1 MKKVLLVSMTHNVT
15 DLVKAAEPDLKG
27 RTVTYIPTAAIAE
40 EIEGMAEEE
49 TRMLEDLGLTVDELE
64 VSTASRETV
73 REKLMKNDM
82 IFVGGG
88 NTFFL
93 LKELKRSGADQII
106 AQEVEKG
113 KFYIGES
120 AGAIAACPDIG
131 YSAVMDVPDK
141 APGLTDYTGMGL
153 VDFYVVPH
161 LGHPEMGP
169 GAEMIIEKYSSE
181 LDLKGIND
189 YQAILVEGDRVSI
202 LPESC
207 PAE

>member
-40 EIEGMAEEE
+40 EIEGMAEAE

-93 LKELKRSGADQII
+93 LQELKRSGADQII

>member
-15 DLVKAAEPDLKG
+15 ELLKEAEPNLAGK
-27 RTVTYIPTAAIAE
+27 TVTYIPTAAIAE

-49 TRMLEDLGLTVDELE
+49 TKMLEDLGLIVDELE
-64 VSTASRETV
+64 VSTASRESAA
-73 REKLMKNDM
+73 EKLMKNDI

-93 LKELKRSGADQII
+93 LQELKRSGADKVIS
-106 AQEVEKG
+106 QEVKRG
-113 KFYIGES
+113 KLYIGES

-131 YSAVMDVPDK
+131 YSAEMDAPEK
-141 APGLTDYTGMGL
+141 APDLTDYTGLGL

-169 GAEMIIEKYSSE
+169 GAEVIIEKYSSE
-181 LDLKGIND
+181 MDLKVIND
-189 YQAILVEGDRVSI
+189 YQAILVQGDKISI
-202 LPESC
+202 LPK
-207 PAE
+207 